1 MDTSDTMDA
10 HTLPGTAARRRRSVG
25 GAAGGIDSKA
35 AMRESDEGGASGVG
49 DLGYRE

>member
-10 HTLPGTAARRRRSVG
+10 LTPGHCRAAAAVG
-25 GAAGGIDSKA
+25 GAAGDIDSKA

-49 DLGYRE
+49 DLSYRE